1 MSRTAAFWC
10 VAVGVLSTMGVM
22 TAQNP
27 GPAAPRPDPNTVKL
41 IGNRFPPLTYQAMT
55 PEQKKMFE
63 DVISG
68 ERRGAAGPFNV
79 LLRSPE
85 LMSPVQKVGEYLRF
99 RCPLDRRIAEMATL
113 IAARH
118 WTQLYEWNAHH
129 PLALKAGLK
138 PEIAQAIA
146 DGRRPTGM
154 AADEEIVYDTLTEAL
169 QNKSVSDVTYERAV
183 KQFGEQNLVDLLAI
197 AGYYAL
203 LALLLNVSRTPLPE
217 GCEPGMPHFP
227 N

>member
-1 MSRTAAFWC
+1 MANDSTRRERMARLAPEHMTEAQRAA
-10 VAVGVLSTMGVM
+10 AAELAS
-22 TAQNP
+22 
-27 GPAAPRPDPNTVKL
+27 GPR
-41 IGNRFPPLTYQAMT
+41 
-55 PEQKKMFE
+55 
-63 DVISG
+63 G
-68 ERRGAAGPFNV
+68 EVRGPFNV

-85 LMSPVQKVGEYLRF
+85 LMSPVQRVGEYLRF
-99 RCPLDRRIAEMATL
+99 RCALDRRIAEMATL

-138 PEIAQAIA
+138 SEIAQAIA
-146 DGRRPTGM
+146 EGRRPSGM
-154 AADEEIVYDTLTEAL
+154 AHDEEVVYDLLTEAL
-169 QNKSVSDVTYERAV
+169 QNKSVSDVTYERGI

-203 LALLLNVSRTPLPE
+203 LAMLLNVARTPLPE
-217 GCEPGMPHFP
+217 GKEAGMPHFP

>member
-1 MSRTAAFWC
+1 MSNTSPRRERMSRI
-10 VAVGVLSTMGVM
+10 
-22 TAQNP
+22 
-27 GPAAPRPDPNTVKL
+27 APE
-41 IGNRFPPLTYQAMT
+41 AMT
-55 PEQKKMFE
+55 EAQRAAAAE
-63 DVISG
+63 LASG
-68 ERRGAAGPFNV
+68 PRGEVRGPFNV

-99 RCPLDRRIAEMATL
+99 RCTLERRIAEMATL

-118 WTQLYEWNAHH
+118 WTQAYEWNAHH

-154 AADEEIVYDTLTEAL
+154 AADEEVVYDLLTEAL
-169 QNKSVSDVTYERAV
+169 HNKSVSDATYERGI

-203 LALLLNVSRTPLPE
+203 LALLLNVARTPLPE
-217 GCEPGMPHFP
+217 GRESQLPPFP